1 MGVKVNMHKVNL
13 LCVSRAARLMA
24 DTDGEADTAMIS
36 HFIY

>member
-1 MGVKVNMHKVNL
+1 MNKMNL

-24 DTDGEADTAMIS
+24 DTDDEAAMIS